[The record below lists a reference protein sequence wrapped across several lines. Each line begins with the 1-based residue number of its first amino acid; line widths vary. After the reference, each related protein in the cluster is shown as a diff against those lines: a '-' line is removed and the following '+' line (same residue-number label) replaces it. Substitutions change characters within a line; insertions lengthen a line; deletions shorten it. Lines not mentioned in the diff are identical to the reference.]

1 MSRFL
6 RSAMIVSAMATM
18 PIVAHA
24 QPSMTL
30 GMAEATI
37 PSINLGIS
45 ASVTNEPDMATFS
58 TGVETKALK
67 ARDAIRL
74 NAEKM
79 NKVIAQLKAMGI
91 AEKDIQTSSLNLS
104 RDIDYLPSGK
114 TRFKGF
120 SASNMVTAKLRDL
133 GKLPDVLD
141 AMAASGATEFNGPSF
156 SLADDS
162 AAIAAARDKA
172 WAQAMELA
180 NYHARKAGYS
190 GVRVVTVTES
200 INSYGGNGPLYEAV
214 YAAADATA
222 EAAKASMPIQA
233 GEVTTSATL
242 AISFQ
247 MVK

>member
-1 MSRFL
+1 MAKFL
-6 RSAMIVSAMATM
+6 RTAMIVSAMAVM
-18 PIVAHA
+18 PVGAYA
-24 QPSMTL
+24 QPVMTL
-30 GMAEATI
+30 GMAEATM
-37 PSINLGIS
+37 PSINLNIS
-45 ASVTNEPDMATFS
+45 ASVTSEPDMATFS
-58 TGVETKALK
+58 TGAETKAPK

-133 GKLPDVLD
+133 DKLPDVLD
-141 AMAASGATEFNGPSF
+141 AMAASGATEFSGPSF

-162 AAIAAARDKA
+162 PATAAARDKA
-172 WAQAMELA
+172 WAQAMQLA

-190 GVRVVTVTES
+190 GVRVVTVTEN
-200 INSYGGNGPLYEAV
+200 INSYGGNEPIP
-214 YAAADATA
+214 YAAYAVADAA
-222 EAAKASMPIQA
+222 KEAADISMPISA
-233 GEVTTSATL
+233 GEVKTSANLT
-242 AISFQ
+242 ISFQ

>member
-6 RSAMIVSAMATM
+6 RKAMIASAIAIM
-18 PIVAHA
+18 PVGAYA
-24 QPSMTL
+24 QPVMTL
-30 GMAEATI
+30 GMAEATM
-37 PSINLGIS
+37 PSINLSIS

-79 NKVIAQLKAMGI
+79 NKVIAQLKAIGI

-133 GKLPDVLD
+133 DKLPDVLD
-141 AMAASGATEFNGPSF
+141 AMAASGATEFNGPTF

-162 AAIAAARDKA
+162 AATAAARDKA

-200 INSYGGNGPLYEAV
+200 INSYGGREAEY
-214 YAAADATA
+214 YAMDAVAEAPAADATV
-222 EAAKASMPIQA
+222 SMPISA
-233 GEVTTSATL
+233 GEVTTSANLT
-242 AISFQ
+242 ISFQ